1 MGFFLCGWS
10 SDQVELTTIEV
21 DKISQYT
28 ELLNAFPKLS
38 RRLSIPSKAHV
49 PFACP
54 GDVTLGHEADIDA
67 APAVSA
73 WLDRSWLDQD
83 TAAWCSAV

>member
-1 MGFFLCGWS
+1 M
-10 SDQVELTTIEV
+10 
-21 DKISQYT
+21 
-28 ELLNAFPKLS
+28 LS
-38 RRLSIPSKAHV
+38 RNFPEDFPYLPRQVS